1 MQGRIDGV
9 IRASGSVDRPELTGQ
24 LSVAGAT
31 AQVGDLPPLDAVTLS
46 AELSEGIIAAP
57 QVGARW
63 QGAALSG
70 RARVPLPLLDRW
82 LPAAMTDIAAA
93 SGEVAQI
100 TLRVDDLTPAV
111 LGAFLA
117 TVPERLEGTAAAA
130 LDLQASALE
139 LDRLTGS
146 LTVERLDG
154 NVSGVA
160 LTQTVPTRFEVANG
174 RVRVDDWVWDAS
186 GNRLAVT
193 GEASLLTRDL
203 DVALIGR
210 VDLRMIGGFVPGTTT
225 GGAAEIG
232 LRFTGPFAA
241 PAIDGTLLVQDGELQ
256 SIDPQV
262 VLDAVSGRILL
273 EGGRLRVVDMAGSV
287 NGGPFTLTGELRHEA
302 FTITAGQLDFSGS
315 QIALNVPQG
324 FRTEVDAELVL
335 LFEPG
340 NPRLTGRATIQRGA
354 YREPLSLAAGLVGAA
369 RRRQVAAGRPEPT
382 WLDQLSL
389 NVAISSAEDLIVD
402 NNYGRLDLAL
412 DVRLVGSAG
421 MPAIVGR
428 AEVREGGV
436 LYLGG
441 RAYQVESG
449 VIDFVDQN
457 EIRPDLNITARTRVS
472 GTDITLTISG
482 TPDTLKGELTSSNP
496 EFSHERPRVAP
507 SHWPTLIGYRRCG
520 NDDCAGAADRSSV
533 R

>member
-1 MQGRIDGV
+1 M
-9 IRASGSVDRPELTGQ
+9 ST
-24 LSVAGAT
+24 
-31 AQVGDLPPLDAVTLS
+31 
-46 AELSEGIIAAP
+46 
-57 QVGARW
+57 
-63 QGAALSG
+63 
-70 RARVPLPLLDRW
+70 
-82 LPAAMTDIAAA
+82 
-93 SGEVAQI
+93 
-100 TLRVDDLTPAV
+100 
-111 LGAFLA
+111 
-117 TVPERLEGTAAAA
+117 
-130 LDLQASALE
+130 
-139 LDRLTGS
+139 
-146 LTVERLDG
+146 
-154 NVSGVA
+154 

-186 GNRLAVT
+186 GNRLAVS

-225 GGAAEIG
+225 GGAAEID

-262 VLDAVSGRILL
+262 VLDAVGGRILL
-273 EGGRLRVVDMAGSV
+273 EGGRLRVVDVAGSV

-302 FTITAGQLDFSGS
+302 FTITAGQLDFSGR

-324 FRTEVDAELVL
+324 FRTEVDAELVFQ
-335 LFEPG
+335 FEAA

-369 RRRQVAAGRPEPT
+369 QRRQVAAGRPEAT
-382 WLDQLSL
+382 WLDRLSL

-421 MPAIVGR
+421 RPAIVGR

-441 RAYQVESG
+441 RAYQVENG

-472 GTDITLTISG
+472 GTDITLTITG
-482 TPDTLKGELTSSNP
+482 TPDTLQGELTSSDP
-496 EFSHERPRVAP
+496 ELSHGDLASLLLTGRVSSDIGGAE
-507 SHWPTLIGYRRCG
+507 TTIAREQLIGLLSGEVLGFAAQAVGLDTIRLERGGSVEELRSEPSLVAEEADPSSRLTLSKNFSRYAEVVLSQDLRESGNFTWIFGVRPKRNLEVQYGFPRRSQSFVRDPPRHLLWSTGRRLRSGTSHTAHPIAKSALRKSDSRVSQVFRFVSWRRC
-520 NDDCAGAADRSSV
+520 
-533 R
+533 